1 MKYFVG
7 YSAPQVVSEY
17 YKWMTADLAKKFGII
32 NNSDR
37 ISAHLTII
45 YPFEVDSL
53 EKIESIIKNFV
64 HQKSAIPFT
73 IKGFEQFTGND
84 GTVFLA
90 VEPNLT
96 LQSFIRDCI
105 YSIGDPEQY
114 YRYGSEFKLHMSI
127 ARHLTPDLGQEIMKY
142 LKTLPIPQFELL
154 FDNLSI
160 FINENDKWRIIKKFE
175 LSTRNDNPVGSKTL
189 PPDGY

>member
-17 YKWMTADLAKKFGII
+17 YKWVTADLAKSFGII

-45 YPFEVDSL
+45 YPFEVDS
-53 EKIESIIKNFV
+53 IEEIETRIKSLIS
-64 HQKSAIPFT
+64 QKSAIPFT
-73 IKGFEQFTGND
+73 IRGFEQFTGND

-90 VEPNLT
+90 VEPNVT
-96 LQSFIRDCI
+96 LQSFIKDCI
-105 YSIGDPEQY
+105 YSIGDLEQY

-127 ARHLTPDLGQEIMKY
+127 ARHLTSDLGQDIMKY

-154 FDNLSI
+154 FDNLTI
-160 FINENDKWRIIKKFE
+160 FINENDKWRILKSFE
-175 LSTRNDNPVGSKTL
+175 LSVGNNKPVGSKTL